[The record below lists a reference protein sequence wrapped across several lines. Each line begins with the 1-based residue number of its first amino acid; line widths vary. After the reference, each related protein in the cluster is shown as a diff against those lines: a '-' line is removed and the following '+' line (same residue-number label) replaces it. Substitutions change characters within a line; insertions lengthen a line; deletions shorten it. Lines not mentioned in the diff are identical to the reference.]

1 MYNNLYSLL
10 APVRKLPLFRFWYR
24 YKDPKKSKKKIQ
36 KKFFLGPICTG
47 PKTLFLDIKH
57 FGKILEL
64 HLLPGTTFRN
74 CFFKLR

>member
-36 KKFFLGPICTG
+36 KKFFMVISTG
-47 PKTLFLDIKH
+47 PKTLFLDIKQFWKN
-57 FGKILEL
+57 FGAAFVTWYNLQKL
-64 HLLPGTTFRN
+64 
-74 CFFKLR
+74 FF